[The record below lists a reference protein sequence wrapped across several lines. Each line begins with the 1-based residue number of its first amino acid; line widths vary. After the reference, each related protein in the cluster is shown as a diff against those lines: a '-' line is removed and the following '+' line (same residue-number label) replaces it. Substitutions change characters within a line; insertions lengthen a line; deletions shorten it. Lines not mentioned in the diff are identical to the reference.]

1 MTTEMITATVEAGS
15 SLLLEPAHE
24 LRFSLDSVRQ
34 KALSHLTLT
43 NVSLERDVTFKV
55 RTRNPD
61 VFAVKPTH
69 GLIRPGGSAQIAIS
83 VAPRS
88 VARLVKMRPE
98 DLEARRS
105 SDLFLIQSVELT
117 PDMRLAKCITSQEES
132 PSTEALRAFWNQVPR
147 EVIAENKLACRFV
160 VATGAPQPV
169 ATNAKLTSFLSANE
183 SMAPDLM
190 ATARESFASQS
201 TFYGDCFS
209 EMGDARQIEPQ
220 RAPTVGE
227 GEPRRQHRSDR
238 LSFSSMSS
246 MSSNGIRHH
255 KRHVDASPTS
265 VDRDGRMSSSELNSE
280 NLRRLSSDTSSW
292 ITASC
297 GSPTNSAVSVG
308 TTTYDDCRSMT
319 STMLDSNDTMLSA
332 RSAISTTRT
341 NTRPPATAPTTSHS
355 LLFSIH
361 PHDVLKFQVKRA
373 PRYWSSSSFFIVNAS
388 QTDCLTFKVRT
399 TNQDGYYV
407 KPTRGL
413 VAVTSAQKI
422 EVHLCAPREGFI
434 DRSRREARDAFLIE
448 VAAVSPDQYRELEA
462 LDGRQRSRELSSLW
476 SILPP
481 NDRSS
486 EMLTVELAVDPEDE
500 DDVCIPV
507 RAHVVTM
514 GKRSGL
520 GSSRV
525 AGTPASGESTNGN
538 SGRRSMSSSTVGK
551 NQMQPRQSTTTQSKL
566 QSVMVVSPDTMD
578 LIDFSDPEV
587 SFFV

>member
-1 MTTEMITATVEAGS
+1 MTTETITATVEAGS

-24 LRFSLDSVRQ
+24 LRFALDRARQ
-34 KALSHLTLT
+34 KATAHLVLT
-43 NVSLERDVTFKV
+43 NVSVDRDVTFKV

-69 GLIRPGGSAQIAIS
+69 GVIHPGGSAEIAIV

-88 VARLVKMRPE
+88 VSRLVQMRPK

-105 SDLFLIQSVELT
+105 SDLFLIQSIELT
-117 PDMRLAKCITSQEES
+117 SDMRLAKPLMAQEEP
-132 PSTEALRAFWNQVPR
+132 PSTESLRAFWKQVPR
-147 EVIAENKLACRFV
+147 EVVDENKLACRFV
-160 VATGAPQPV
+160 VSTGSWQPV
-169 ATNAKLTSFLSANE
+169 GTNAQLTSFLSANE
-183 SMAPDLM
+183 SMVPDLM

-201 TFYGDCFS
+201 TFYADCFS
-209 EMGDARQIEPQ
+209 EMGDGNQIEPGHGSTT
-220 RAPTVGE
+220 REETPG
-227 GEPRRQHRSDR
+227 RHDR

-246 MSSNGIRHH
+246 MNSSGIRHH
-255 KRHVDASPTS
+255 RRHVEASPINP
-265 VDRDGRMSSSELNSE
+265 DRGHMSTSELNRE
-280 NLRRLSSDTSSW
+280 NLRRLSSDSSSSW
-292 ITASC
+292 VTASR
-297 GSPTNSAVSVG
+297 GSPTNSDASVG
-308 TTTYDDCRSMT
+308 TTKYDDCRSMT

-332 RSAISTTRT
+332 RSSIST
-341 NTRPPATAPTTSHS
+341 ATTSRAPVTPGTSTNS

-422 EVHLCAPREGFI
+422 EIQLCAPREGFI
-434 DRSRREARDAFLIE
+434 DRPRREARDAFLIE
-448 VAAVSPDQYRELEA
+448 VAAMSPERYHALEA
-462 LDGRQRSRELSSLW
+462 LDGRQQSRELSSLW

-481 NDRSS
+481 NDRRS

-500 DDVCIPV
+500 ADVCTPI
-507 RAHVVTM
+507 RSHGVTM
-514 GKRSGL
+514 GKRPGL

-525 AGTPASGESTNGN
+525 KGTTASGEPTRGD
-538 SGRRSMSSSTVGK
+538 SGRRFLSSSRLAVS
-551 NQMQPRQSTTTQSKL
+551 QPPHQSSAAPPKP
-566 QSVMVVSPDTMD
+566 QSVMIVSPDTMD
-578 LIDFSDPEV
+578 LVDFSDPEV

>member
-1 MTTEMITATVEAGS
+1 MTTDTITATVEAGS

-24 LRFSLDSVRQ
+24 LRFALDRARQ
-34 KALSHLTLT
+34 KATAHLAIT
-43 NVSLERDVTFKV
+43 NVSIDRDVTFKV

-69 GLIRPGGSAQIAIS
+69 GVLRPGGSAEIVIA

-88 VARLVKMRPE
+88 VSRLVQMRTK

-105 SDLFLIQSVELT
+105 SDLFLIQSIELT
-117 PDMRLAKCITSQEES
+117 ADMRLAKPLMAQDEP
-132 PSTEALRAFWNQVPR
+132 PSTDSLRAFWKQVPR
-147 EVIAENKLACRFV
+147 EVVDENKLACRFV
-160 VATGAPQPV
+160 VSTGSRQPV
-169 ATNAKLTSFLSANE
+169 ATSAQLTSFLNASE
-183 SMAPDLM
+183 SMTPDLM

-201 TFYGDCFS
+201 TFYADCFS
-209 EMGDARQIEPQ
+209 EMGDGNQAESEHGSATREE
-220 RAPTVGE
+220 APG
-227 GEPRRQHRSDR
+227 RHDR

-246 MSSNGIRHH
+246 MNSSGIRHH
-255 KRHVDASPTS
+255 RRHGQASLAHA
-265 VDRDGRMSSSELNSE
+265 DRGHMNTNELNRE
-280 NLRRLSSDTSSW
+280 NLRRLSSDMSSSW
-292 ITASC
+292 ATASR
-297 GSPTNSAVSVG
+297 GSPTNSDASVG
-308 TTTYDDCRSMT
+308 TTKYDDCRSMT

-332 RSAISTTRT
+332 RSSISTATTSRA
-341 NTRPPATAPTTSHS
+341 PATPATSGTS

-422 EVHLCAPREGFI
+422 EIHLCAPREGFI
-434 DRSRREARDAFLIE
+434 DRPRREARDAFLIE
-448 VAAVSPDQYRELEA
+448 VAAVSPEQYHALEA

-481 NDRSS
+481 NDRRS

-500 DDVCIPV
+500 ADVCTPV
-507 RAHVVTM
+507 RSHVVTM

-525 AGTPASGESTNGN
+525 EGATASGEPTSGD
-538 SGRRSMSSSTVGK
+538 SGRRPLGSSRLTVAS
-551 NQMQPRQSTTTQSKL
+551 QPPHQSSAAPPKP
-566 QSVMVVSPDTMD
+566 QSVMIVSPDTMD
-578 LIDFSDPEV
+578 LVDFSDPEV